1 MWLWIVHPC
10 YSCYSLAQLKKSRY
24 SLETILLLIFRF
36 IHKLLDNL
44 TRFFLKYHDNQIY
57 AYKLQLLHLIGIFK
71 FFFFSSFE
79 SSKLSNPNL
88 FFFLK
93 KKLFQNCIMNDKI
106 YIFIYRLL
114 PFHKLSFLKY
124 QVTKLT
130 HSIYS
135 IIYQ

>member
-88 FFFLK
+88 FFF
-93 KKLFQNCIMNDKI
+93 
-106 YIFIYRLL
+106 
-114 PFHKLSFLKY
+114 
-124 QVTKLT
+124 
-130 HSIYS
+130 
-135 IIYQ
+135 

>member
-71 FFFFSSFE
+71 FIFFSSFE

-88 FFFLK
+88 FFFFL

>member
-57 AYKLQLLHLIGIFK
+57 AYKLQLLHLIGIFN

-88 FFFLK
+88 FFFFF
-93 KKLFQNCIMNDKI
+93 KLFQNCIMNDKI

>member
-88 FFFLK
+88 FFFFFK
-93 KKLFQNCIMNDKI
+93 IISKLHNE
-106 YIFIYRLL
+106 
-114 PFHKLSFLKY
+114 
-124 QVTKLT
+124 
-130 HSIYS
+130 
-135 IIYQ
+135 

>member
-88 FFFLK
+88 FFFFF
-93 KKLFQNCIMNDKI
+93 KLFQNCIMNDKI